1 MKLTDLFY
9 AAFALRKVYIWTVL
23 MFLQNNKSF
32 ATFILLFVMI
42 VFAKISGQLMNYL
55 LKNLL
60 TCRIVGFVIRFLR
73 QKLN

>member
-23 MFLQNNKSF
+23 MFLQNNKSN